1 MFVCLFGAYFFLLFF
16 TSFKLISFHFICIS
30 IQYLGDVSIAEK
42 FTMVLFRWC
51 SFICC
56 QIKHRADGT
65 VSLRS
70 VGRLFVHLTVLSIYS
85 VMIYILI
92 APISC
97 IYNNISA
104 YVSHNARDTHTRHSP
119 NQIIRHTFYTIL
131 IELIRGF
138 SLFQSSFFFVAAASF
153 FFLSL

>member
-1 MFVCLFGAYFFLLFF
+1 MPLSQIRISYFFYALEPFVCLFVAYFFLLFF
-16 TSFKLISFHFICIS
+16 TSIQINFFSFYL
-30 IQYLGDVSIAEK
+30 YLGDVSIAEK
-42 FTMVLFRWC
+42 FTMVLFGWC

-97 IYNNISA
+97 IYNKISA
-104 YVSHNARDTHTRHSP
+104 YVSHNARDTHTP
-119 NQIIRHTFYTIL
+119 
-131 IELIRGF
+131 
-138 SLFQSSFFFVAAASF
+138 
-153 FFLSL
+153 

>member
-1 MFVCLFGAYFFLLFF
+1 MFLLPKNSQWFCIVGIH
-16 TSFKLISFHFICIS
+16 SFVAKLS
-30 IQYLGDVSIAEK
+30 IGP
-42 FTMVLFRWC
+42 
-51 SFICC
+51 
-56 QIKHRADGT
+56 DGT

-104 YVSHNARDTHTRHSP
+104 YVSHNARDTHTP
-119 NQIIRHTFYTIL
+119 
-131 IELIRGF
+131 
-138 SLFQSSFFFVAAASF
+138 
-153 FFLSL
+153 